1 MLKTVAAFDRI
12 GEENAFAVLA
22 RVVYLVLGPD
32 SVALIP
38 LYVLALF
45 SMLVGNLGAIRQ
57 RNLKR
62 LLAYSSIAQ
71 AGYIV
76 IALAGAHAGGL
87 SAMLFYLAAY
97 AFTNLG
103 AFGVIALLGDG
114 DEAYADL
121 DAFRGLFLRRPWAA
135 AAMAATE
142 PLEDGE
148 RGVVVNTASIAAYDG
163 QIGQLAYSASKG
175 GIVALSKVLAMEYG
189 RHGIRVNTMAPGGTE
204 ISDRVV
210 SRHQQF
216 SLGIQDRCSSRADR
230 RAEGRRSGAQLA
242 HERREGVRPRPRDR
256 QGRLAVWRHAGR
268 RPLFEDPRL
277 VPAAAER
284 QYAHCQFQRR
294 CDSGSHAE

>member
-1 MLKTVAAFDRI
+1 GLMSVAVKVPT
-12 GEENAFAVLA
+12 FALLA
-22 RVVYLVLGPD
+22 RVVYVVLGPD
-32 SVALIP
+32 SAALIP

-121 DAFRGLFLRRPWAA
+121 DAFRGLFFRRPWAA
-135 AAMAATE
+135 AAMA
-142 PLEDGE
+142 LFF
-148 RGVVVNTASIAAYDG
+148 
-163 QIGQLAYSASKG
+163 
-175 GIVALSKVLAMEYG
+175 
-189 RHGIRVNTMAPGGTE
+189 
-204 ISDRVV
+204 
-210 SRHQQF
+210 F
-216 SLGIQDRCSSRADR
+216 SLAGIPATAGFYAKILLLQQAFTAGPWGIALALGLVLGTLISFYVYGKIVWTMYSPVEVDA
-230 RAEGRRSGAQLA
+230 AEGAGNAFASWVAIGAGAVATVLLGVLPQLFYTSQ
-242 HERREGVRPRPRDR
+242 PF
-256 QGRLAVWRHAGR
+256 LS
-268 RPLFEDPRL
+268 
-277 VPAAAER
+277 AAAR
-284 QYAHCQFQRR
+284 
-294 CDSGSHAE
+294 